1 MEIEMKNMS
10 LSQIAEACGGVYYG
24 DKALA
29 DREAASITTDSRQAA
44 EGCLFVAVK
53 GERADGHDFIPAVF
67 RQGAL
72 GCLLYTSRCV

>member
-1 MEIEMKNMS
+1 MKNMS
-10 LSQIAEACGGVYYG
+10 LSRIAEACGGVYYG

-53 GERADGHDFIPAVF
+53 GRGRTAMILSL
-67 RQGAL
+67 Q
-72 GCLLYTSRCV
+72 CLDRVL